1 LAGTPIGWDL
11 IVEFRIP
18 IQNLYYLF
26 CYAWNRL
33 EESEAIDVGGT
44 DSPELADL
52 FAKVLIGGL
61 KHLIR
66 RGIDRGYVP
75 VEEELSILRGRVNFQ
90 GSMQRTLRRNPQ
102 LLCEFDELRLD
113 ILTNQILKATALRLA
128 KVAGLDKDLAHQVWV
143 ASRVLDVSDIRLS
156 KNVFRQVQIFRN
168 NAFYGFLIRPKAGRS
183 LSLFG
188 HPPRREKDG
197 CAYRKPKS
205 EHSGDEARRGSRVIR
220 SSLSAE

>member
-102 LLCEFDELRLD
+102 LLCEFDALRLD

-128 KVAGLDKDLAHQVWV
+128 KVAGLDKDLVHQVWV

-168 NAFYGFLIRPKAGRS
+168 NAFYGFLIRPKAGAIAIAFRTS
-183 LSLFG
+183 S
-188 HPPRREKDG
+188 
-197 CAYRKPKS
+197 ATRKRWLCVPKT
-205 EHSGDEARRGSRVIR
+205 
-220 SSLSAE
+220 